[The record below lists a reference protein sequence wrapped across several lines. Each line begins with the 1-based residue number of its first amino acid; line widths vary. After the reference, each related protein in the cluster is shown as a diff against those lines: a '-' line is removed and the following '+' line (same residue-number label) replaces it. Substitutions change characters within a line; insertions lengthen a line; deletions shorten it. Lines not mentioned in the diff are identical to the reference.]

1 VNQLDLTTRPS
12 ERGCV
17 LAMAGELDFHTSP
30 QAHQVLR
37 DLPLQPGQQLVL
49 DLGGLTFCDSSGL
62 TVLVAAHNRTQSLRA
77 SLALAAVSD
86 NLARIL
92 RIVGLDQILT
102 TYETAEAAVRG

>member
-1 VNQLDLTTRPS
+1 MNPLDLTTSPT

-17 LAMAGELDFHTSP
+17 VAMIGELDFHTSP
-30 QAHQVLR
+30 LAHQALR
-37 DLPLQPGQQLVL
+37 DLSLLPGQQLVL

-62 TVLVAAHNRTQSLRA
+62 TVLVAAHNRTQSLQA

-102 TYETAEAAVRG
+102 VYETAEAAVLG